1 MQDFDK
7 AKQLFF
13 AGLRELEQGRAG
25 EAEHCFRG
33 SLALVP
39 NRVSTLVNLSS
50 SLLRQR
56 RCAEAG
62 EVAQQV
68 LAIDRE
74 AMDGWLNLGLA
85 CQGMGD
91 LKQALECLDRALQIK
106 PDYAEALS
114 DKGVILTEMQRI
126 DEALECHARGL
137 QFNPGNPQALTNMGV
152 TLTAMGRFDEAM
164 HCYDQA
170 LAVSPGLPD
179 ANWNQA
185 LIRLARGDFTDGWRQ
200 YEYRWTRSDAD
211 PYLHPEIPP
220 LQNLALANGKRVLV
234 WAEQGLGDTL
244 QFSRYLAP
252 LTARGALVTFEV
264 PESLR
269 GLLGRMPHGAQVV
282 ARDRAAGRF
291 DWQLPLLSLPRLFAT
306 QPTTIPPITPGLS
319 APADRVAFWGAWFGS
334 TTAKPRIGVA
344 VRGNPRHRNDLARS
358 MPLAKL
364 QALAEIGEVYLIQ
377 TELSD
382 ADRKFLAL
390 HSGIRFLGDRLDDFD
405 ETAAILHHMDVVVSV
420 DTSLAHLAGAM
431 GKKLFVLLPWIAEWR
446 WRHAGDTTPWYDS
459 ARLLRQPAA
468 GDWDSV
474 MSDLVARLKAPTNC

>member
-1 MQDFDK
+1 MQDFEK

-13 AGLRELEQGRAG
+13 DGLRHLEQGRAP
-25 EAEHCFRG
+25 EAELCFRG

-56 RCAEAG
+56 RAAEAG

-68 LAIDRE
+68 LAIDRQ

-85 CQGMGD
+85 SQGLGD

-114 DKGVILTEMQRI
+114 DKGVILTEMQRL
-126 DEALECHARGL
+126 DEALACHALGL
-137 QFNPGNPQALTNMGV
+137 KCNPGNPQALTNMGV
-152 TLTAMGRFDEAM
+152 TLTALGRLDEAM
-164 HCYDQA
+164 QCYDQA
-170 LAVSPGLPD
+170 LATSPGLPD

-185 LIRLARGDFTDGWRQ
+185 LIRLAREDFTDGWRQ

-220 LQNLALANGKRVLV
+220 LQDLADARGMRVLV

-244 QFSRYLAP
+244 QFSRYVP
-252 LTARGALVTFEV
+252 MLTARGASVTFEV

-269 GLLGRMPHGAQVV
+269 GLLGRMEQGAQVV
-282 ARDRAAGRF
+282 ARDRAPGTF
-291 DWQLPLLSLPRLFAT
+291 DWQLPLLSLVRLFGT
-306 QPTTIPPITPGLS
+306 QPTTIPPVTPGLS
-319 APADRVAFWGAWFGS
+319 APADRVAYWGTWFGQA
-334 TTAKPRIGVA
+334 TARPRIGVA

-364 QALAEIGEVYLIQ
+364 RALAEIGEVFLIQ
-377 TELSD
+377 KDVSED
-382 ADRKFLAL
+382 DRKFLAL
-390 HSGIRFLGDRLDDFD
+390 NPSIQFLGDRLDDFD
-405 ETAAILHHMDVVVSV
+405 ETAAIVHHMDVVVSV
-420 DTSLAHLAGAM
+420 DTSLAHLAGSM
-431 GKKLFVLLPWIAEWR
+431 GKNLFVLLPWIAEWR
-446 WRHAGDTTPWYDS
+446 WRLSGDTTPWYPG

-474 MSDLVARLKAPTNC
+474 ILALVSRLKA